1 MLGIV
6 NLRNALNLAEER
18 GFDLVEISPNAEP
31 PVCKIMD
38 YGKFKYEEKK
48 KSLEAKKKQKIV
60 EIKEVKFR
68 PAIGQHD
75 YDVKLKSIVR
85 FIEEGDKVKITL
97 KFKGRELAHQEI
109 GMEVINRIK
118 EDCKEIIKVELEP
131 RMEGKQILMII
142 SPK

>member
-6 NLRNALNLAEER
+6 TLRNALTLAEDR
-18 GFDLVEISPNAEP
+18 GLDLVEISPHAEP

-48 KSLEAKKKQKIV
+48 KSLEAKKKQRVV
-60 EIKEVKFR
+60 ELKEVKFR
-68 PAIGQHD
+68 PNIGQHD
-75 YDVKLKSIVR
+75 YDVKLKSINR

-118 EDCKEIIKVELEP
+118 EDCKETIKVEFEP